1 MPTVLR
7 QGPYR
12 FYFYSN
18 EGGEPPHV
26 HVEYQGSMA
35 KVWLD
40 PIAVARD
47 GGLSHA
53 HMSQIIAIIQQHR
66 TQLIGEWNAYFT
78 P

>member
-40 PIAVARD
+40 PISVARD
-47 GGLSHA
+47 GGL
-53 HMSQIIAIIQQHR
+53 AIIQQHR
-66 TQLIGEWNAYFT
+66 VHLIGEWNAYFT